1 MLPPDAKIFDLL
13 KPFSKDVVAS
23 IIKPI
28 VASLRGVGGG
38 GRGFARY
45 QGPLFSVP
53 AVGKDHGNEA
63 GRRENSAREEWGKG
77 TPATTLLFTPNRPNP
92 SFPSLRSWRFFYSFS
107 LVVGKVRDT
116 VAQKP
121 KTRSNQKTVEEG
133 SWGEGSEIF
142 LRCFFL
148 SSSPPLPSFFR

>member
-1 MLPPDAKIFDLL
+1 MG
-13 KPFSKDVVAS
+13 
-23 IIKPI
+23 
-28 VASLRGVGGG
+28 RGGG
-38 GRGFARY
+38 GFARY

-53 AVGKDHGNEA
+53 AVGEDPGNEA
-63 GRRENSAREEWGKG
+63 GRRENSAREEWRKG

-107 LVVGKVRDT
+107 LVVGTVTDT

-142 LRCFFL
+142 
-148 SSSPPLPSFFR
+148 

>member
-38 GRGFARY
+38 GGRGFARY

-63 GRRENSAREEWGKG
+63 GRREDSAREEWRKG
-77 TPATTLLFTPNRPNP
+77 NACNDAIVYTKPTKPLF
-92 SFPSLRSWRFFYSFS
+92 S
-107 LVVGKVRDT
+107 
-116 VAQKP
+116 
-121 KTRSNQKTVEEG
+121 
-133 SWGEGSEIF
+133 
-142 LRCFFL
+142 
-148 SSSPPLPSFFR
+148 